1 MNGKLLLID
10 DDVRLTAMVGDY
22 LRANGY
28 DVDAAGSLG
37 AGRERLRGTQY
48 DALVLDLMLPDG
60 DGLDLTRELRAD
72 TRTKRLPTKVTHH
85 FVMLFCAAR
94 HFGGVSALRRKWSDI
109 LMVKT
114 SAALLTSSAKALDN

>member
-10 DDVRLTAMVGDY
+10 DDVRLTTMVGDY

-28 DVDAAGSLG
+28 DVDAAGSLA
-37 AGRERLRGTQY
+37 AGRERLRSGAY

-72 TRTKRLPTKVTHH
+72 ARLKRLPLL
-85 FVMLFCAAR
+85 MLTAR
-94 HFGGVSALRRKWSDI
+94 G
-109 LMVKT
+109 
-114 SAALLTSSAKALDN
+114 